1 MSEPG
6 SNRQDQADR
15 IAPYFEVQLRLAGTV
30 SALTGE
36 AMSSAVARLTNFH
49 PRFGL
54 GYIGEGEPSALWLD
68 YLAGLDLVGGH
79 EAWLDWT
86 LQTYLT
92 CPDEVPSAKQ
102 ARFGCFSYDPPNEA
116 GDLKIHFNNRDG
128 DPDHG
133 PLSAVRLPARRAE
146 LRQMVHHMAEVWP
159 DVEAVAGGS
168 WLYNTRAYCSLF
180 PADYVASA
188 HRVEPLHLT
197 GTSSWG
203 QLLDFRGQVKPQM
216 RDAVLAALPDID
228 AKAPWRVFPL
238 RALAVRAPL
247 ASFLE
252 FVG

>member
-6 SNRQDQADR
+6 SQRQDQADR
-15 IAPYFEVQLRLAGTV
+15 IAPYFDLQLCLAAAV
-30 SALTGE
+30 AALTGE

-54 GYIGEGEPSALWLD
+54 GYIGEEQPSPLWLD
-68 YLAGLDLVGGH
+68 YLAGLDERQGH
-79 EAWLDWT
+79 SAWLDWT
-86 LQTYLT
+86 LQTFLT
-92 CPDEVPSAKQ
+92 CPDEAPSAKQ
-102 ARFGCFSYDPPNEA
+102 ALFGCFSYDPPNEA

-133 PLSAVRLPARRAE
+133 PLSAARLPLRRAE

-159 DVEAVAGGS
+159 GVRTVAGGS
-168 WLYNTRAYCSLF
+168 WLYNTQAYCSLF
-180 PADYVASA
+180 PADYVGSA
-188 HRVEPLHLT
+188 RRVEPLRLT

-203 QLLDFRGQVKPQM
+203 QVLDFRGHVKPQM

-228 AKAPWRVFPL
+228 PQAPWQVFPL

-247 ASFLE
+247 ASFLG